1 MDLRVGNRKLVGSAQ
16 RRTEGRIL
24 QHGSILLYPSEHQ
37 KSAASVQE
45 ILGQK
50 VSAIEL
56 SSRVL
61 LHFAEQFGVLV
72 PFEWNSALEQEVQ
85 STSAAFQVRT

>member
-1 MDLRVGNRKLVGSAQ
+1 
-16 RRTEGRIL
+16 
-24 QHGSILLYPSEHQ
+24 
-37 KSAASVQE
+37 
-45 ILGQK
+45 
-50 VSAIEL
+50 
-56 SSRVL
+56 VL